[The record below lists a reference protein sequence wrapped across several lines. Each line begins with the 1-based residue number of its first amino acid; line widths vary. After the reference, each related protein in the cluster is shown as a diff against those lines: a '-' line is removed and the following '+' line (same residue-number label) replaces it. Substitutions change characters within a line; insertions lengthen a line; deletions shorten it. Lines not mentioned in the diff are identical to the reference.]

1 MNSEILSGASKR
13 RDLNNPTQAKRSVGM
28 KPHIGIYGRTN
39 SGKSTLINKLTGQP
53 IAIVSE
59 QAGTTT
65 DPVKK
70 SIEIFGIGPV
80 ILIDTAGIDDTSA
93 LGKQRVEK
101 TYQTLQEID
110 CAILVIADNQFGT
123 PEEQLIQ
130 QFQELAVPF
139 IIVNNKVDLTPVD
152 ISLSRYIAQATNSNP
167 IAFSALRDTPQP
179 IVEALKQAIPE
190 SAYKR
195 TSMLGGL
202 VQPNDVI
209 VLVTPI
215 DDEAPEG
222 RLILPQVMAIRNAL
236 DNDCICVVLKE
247 TNLQQ
252 YFDTMPHPDLVVT
265 DSQAFAMV
273 GKIVPQEVPL
283 TSFSILLARLRGD
296 FENYLKGT
304 PHLSELK
311 DGDKILM
318 LESCTHE
325 ISCGDIGR
333 VKLPALIRK
342 FTGKDIQFD
351 YVAGLAPIP
360 NIHQYAMAI
369 QCGGC
374 VATRKQLINRTN
386 LAVQAGI
393 PISNYGMAIAYM
405 TGIFNRAVA
414 VIAINNNTRYK
425 KS

>member
-1 MNSEILSGASKR
+1 MS
-13 RDLNNPTQAKRSVGM
+13 RDL

-53 IAIVSE
+53 IAIVSD

-80 ILIDTAGIDDTSA
+80 VLIDTAGIDDTSE
-93 LGKQRVEK
+93 LGKQRMDK
-101 TYQTLQEID
+101 TYQTLKEID
-110 CAILVIADNQFGT
+110 CAILVIADNQFGD
-123 PEEQLIQ
+123 PEEQLIA
-130 QFQELAVPF
+130 QFNEYALPF
-139 IIVNNKVDLTPVD
+139 IVVNNLFKGIVK
-152 ISLSRYIAQATNSNP
+152 SNV
-167 IAFSALRDTPQP
+167 INLNILKEEPQP
-179 IVEALKQAIPE
+179 IIEALKKAIPE
-190 SAYKR
+190 SAYKKS
-195 TSMLGGL
+195 SMLGGI
-202 VQPNDVI
+202 VKPNDVV

-252 YFDTMPHPDLVVT
+252 YFDTMPYPGLVVT

-273 GKIVPQEVPL
+273 SKIVPEEVRL

-304 PHLSELK
+304 PHLAELK

-342 FTGKDIQFD
+342 FTGKNIQFD
-351 YVAGLAPIP
+351 YVAGLAPID
-360 NIHQYAMAI
+360 NINQYAMAI

-374 VATRKQLINRTN
+374 VATRKQLLNRTN
-386 LAVQAGI
+386 LAVKAGI
-393 PISNYGMAIAYM
+393 PISNYGMAIAFM
-405 TGIFNRAVA
+405 TGIFDRVK
-414 VIAINNNTRYK
+414 IEK
-425 KS
+425 

>member
-1 MNSEILSGASKR
+1 MS
-13 RDLNNPTQAKRSVGM
+13 RDL

-53 IAIVSE
+53 IAIVSD

-80 ILIDTAGIDDTSA
+80 VLIDTAGIDDTSE
-93 LGKQRVEK
+93 LGKQRMDK
-101 TYQTLQEID
+101 TYQTLKEID
-110 CAILVIADNQFGT
+110 CAILVIADNQFGD
-123 PEEQLIQ
+123 PEEQLIA
-130 QFQELAVPF
+130 QFNEYALPF
-139 IIVNNKVDLTPVD
+139 IVVNNLFEGIVK
-152 ISLSRYIAQATNSNP
+152 SNV
-167 IAFSALRDTPQP
+167 INLNILKEEPQP
-179 IVEALKQAIPE
+179 IIEALKKAIPE
-190 SAYKR
+190 SAYKKS
-195 TSMLGGL
+195 SMLGGI
-202 VQPNDVI
+202 VKPNDVV

-252 YFDTMPHPDLVVT
+252 YFDTMPYPDLVVT

-273 GKIVPQEVPL
+273 SKIVPEEVRL

-304 PHLSELK
+304 PHLAELK

-342 FTGKDIQFD
+342 FTGKNIQFD
-351 YVAGLAPIP
+351 YVAGLAPIE
-360 NIHQYAMAI
+360 NINQYAMAI

-374 VATRKQLINRTN
+374 VATRKQLLNRTN
-386 LAVQAGI
+386 LAVKAGI
-393 PISNYGMAIAYM
+393 PISNYGMAIAFM
-405 TGIFNRAVA
+405 TGIFDRVK
-414 VIAINNNTRYK
+414 IEK
-425 KS
+425 

>member
-1 MNSEILSGASKR
+1 MS
-13 RDLNNPTQAKRSVGM
+13 RDL

-53 IAIVSE
+53 IAIVSD

-80 ILIDTAGIDDTSA
+80 VLIDTAGIDDTSE
-93 LGKQRVEK
+93 LGKQRMDK
-101 TYQTLQEID
+101 TYQTLKEID
-110 CAILVIADNQFGT
+110 CAILVIADNRFGD
-123 PEEQLIQ
+123 PEEQLIA
-130 QFQELAVPF
+130 QFKEYALPF
-139 IIVNNKVDLTPVD
+139 IVVNNLFEGIVKSDVINLN
-152 ISLSRYIAQATNSNP
+152 ILKEE
-167 IAFSALRDTPQP
+167 PQP
-179 IVEALKQAIPE
+179 IIEALKKAIPE
-190 SAYKR
+190 SAYKKS
-195 TSMLGGL
+195 SMLGGI
-202 VQPNDVI
+202 VKPNDVV

-252 YFDTMPHPDLVVT
+252 YFDTMPYPDLVVT

-273 GKIVPQEVPL
+273 SKIVPEEVRL

-304 PHLSELK
+304 PHLAELK

-342 FTGKDIQFD
+342 FTGKNIQFD
-351 YVAGLAPIP
+351 YVAGLAPID
-360 NIHQYAMAI
+360 NINQYAMAI

-374 VATRKQLINRTN
+374 VATRKQLLNRTN
-386 LAVQAGI
+386 LAVKAGI
-393 PISNYGMAIAYM
+393 PISNYGMAIAFM
-405 TGIFNRAVA
+405 TGIFDRVK
-414 VIAINNNTRYK
+414 IEK
-425 KS
+425 

>member
-1 MNSEILSGASKR
+1 MP
-13 RDLNNPTQAKRSVGM
+13 RDLN
-28 KPHIGIYGRTN
+28 PHIGIYGRTN
-39 SGKSTLINKLTGQP
+39 SGKSSIINKLTGQN
-53 IAIVSE
+53 IAIVSD

-80 ILIDTAGIDDTSA
+80 ILIDTAGIDDTSE

-101 TYQTLQEID
+101 TYQTLKEID
-110 CAILVIADNQFGT
+110 CAILVVADNHYGE
-123 PEEQLIQ
+123 PETQLIEK
-130 QFQELAVPF
+130 FKEYDVPF
-139 IIVNNKVDLTPVD
+139 VMVNNLFEGVSRNEAINLNVLKDDLQPVID
-152 ISLSRYIAQATNSNP
+152 
-167 IAFSALRDTPQP
+167 
-179 IVEALKQAIPE
+179 ALKQAIPE
-190 SAYKR
+190 SAYKK
-195 TSMLGGL
+195 TSMLGGI
-202 VQPNDVI
+202 VKPNDVV

-215 DDEAPEG
+215 DAEAPEG

-252 YFDTMPHPDLVVT
+252 YFETMPHPNLVVT
-265 DSQAFAMV
+265 DSQAFTMV
-273 GKIVPQEVPL
+273 SKIVPEEVRL

-304 PHLSELK
+304 PHLAELK

-333 VKLPALIRK
+333 VKLPSLIRK
-342 FTGKDIQFD
+342 FTGKNIQFD
-351 YVAGLAPIP
+351 YVAGLTPIN
-360 NIHQYAMAI
+360 NIEQYAMAI

-374 VATRKQLINRTN
+374 VATRKQLFNRTN
-386 LAVQAGI
+386 LAVKAGI
-393 PISNYGMAIAYM
+393 PISNYGMAIAFM
-405 TGIFNRAVA
+405 TGVFNRSIQIFN
-414 VIAINNNTRYK
+414 K
-425 KS
+425 

>member
-1 MNSEILSGASKR
+1 MAK
-13 RDLNNPTQAKRSVGM
+13 DL

-39 SGKSTLINKLTGQP
+39 SGKSSLINKLTGQP
-53 IAIVSE
+53 IAIVSD

-80 ILIDTAGIDDTSA
+80 ILIDTAGIDDTSE

-101 TYQTLQEID
+101 TYQTLKEID
-110 CAILVIADNQFGT
+110 CAILVLADNQFGK
-123 PEEQLIQ
+123 PEEQLIS
-130 QFQELAVPF
+130 QFNEYALPYL
-139 IIVNNKVDLTPVD
+139 IVNNLFDGVVRNDAINLNVLNND
-152 ISLSRYIAQATNSNP
+152 
-167 IAFSALRDTPQP
+167 FQP
-179 IVEALKQAIPE
+179 IVEALKKAIPE
-190 SAYKR
+190 SAYKKA
-195 TSMLGGL
+195 SILGGI
-202 VQPNDVI
+202 VKPNDVV

-236 DNDCICVVLKE
+236 DNNCICVVLKE

-252 YFDTMPHPDLVVT
+252 YFDSMPHPNLVVT
-265 DSQAFAMV
+265 DSQAFALV
-273 GKIVPQEVPL
+273 SKIVPEEVRL

-304 PHLSELK
+304 PHLAQLK

-351 YVAGLAPIP
+351 YVSGLSPIN
-360 NIHQYAMAI
+360 NINQYAMAI

-374 VATRKQLINRTN
+374 VATRKQLFNRTN
-386 LAVQAGI
+386 LAVKAGI
-393 PISNYGMAIAYM
+393 PISNYGMAIAFM
-405 TGIFNRAVA
+405 TGIFNRATS
-414 VIAINNNTRYK
+414 VIVTTNQQLNK
-425 KS
+425 

>member
-1 MNSEILSGASKR
+1 MP
-13 RDLNNPTQAKRSVGM
+13 RDLN
-28 KPHIGIYGRTN
+28 PHIGIYGRTN
-39 SGKSTLINKLTGQP
+39 SGKSSIINKLTGQN
-53 IAIVSE
+53 IAIVSD

-80 ILIDTAGIDDTSA
+80 ILIDTAGIDDTSE

-101 TYQTLQEID
+101 TYQTLKEID
-110 CAILVIADNQFGT
+110 CAILVVADNHYGE
-123 PEEQLIQ
+123 PETQLIEK
-130 QFQELAVPF
+130 FKEYDVPF
-139 IIVNNKVDLTPVD
+139 VMVNNLFEGVLRNEAINLNVLKDDLQPVID
-152 ISLSRYIAQATNSNP
+152 
-167 IAFSALRDTPQP
+167 
-179 IVEALKQAIPE
+179 ALKQAIPE
-190 SAYKR
+190 SAYKK
-195 TSMLGGL
+195 TSMLGGI
-202 VQPNDVI
+202 VKPNDVV

-215 DDEAPEG
+215 DAEAPEG

-252 YFDTMPHPDLVVT
+252 YFETTPHPNLVVT
-265 DSQAFAMV
+265 DSQAFTMV
-273 GKIVPQEVPL
+273 SKIVPEEVRL

-304 PHLSELK
+304 PHLAVLK

-333 VKLPALIRK
+333 VKLPNLIRK
-342 FTGKDIQFD
+342 FTGKNIQFD
-351 YVAGLAPIP
+351 YVAGLTPIN
-360 NIHQYAMAI
+360 NIEQYAMAI

-374 VATRKQLINRTN
+374 VATRKQLFNRTN
-386 LAVQAGI
+386 LAVKAGI
-393 PISNYGMAIAYM
+393 PISNYGMAIAFM
-405 TGIFNRAVA
+405 TGVFNRSIQIFN
-414 VIAINNNTRYK
+414 K
-425 KS
+425 

>member
-1 MNSEILSGASKR
+1 MAK
-13 RDLNNPTQAKRSVGM
+13 DL

-80 ILIDTAGIDDTSA
+80 ILIDTAGIDDTTE

-101 TYQTLQEID
+101 TYQTLKEID
-110 CAILVIADNQFGT
+110 CAILVIADNQFGE
-123 PEEQLIQ
+123 PETKLIEQFKDYDI
-130 QFQELAVPF
+130 PF
-139 IIVNNKVDLTPVD
+139 VMVNNLFRGVFKDDAINLNLLND
-152 ISLSRYIAQATNSNP
+152 
-167 IAFSALRDTPQP
+167 DPQP
-179 IVEALKQAIPE
+179 IVDALKQAIPE
-190 SAYKR
+190 SAYKK
-195 TSMLGGL
+195 TSMLGGI
-202 VQPNDVI
+202 VKPNDVV

-252 YFDTMPHPDLVVT
+252 YFDTMPWPDLVVT

-273 GKIVPQEVPL
+273 SKIVPSEVRL

-304 PHLSELK
+304 PHLSQLQ

-342 FTGKDIQFD
+342 FTGKNILFD
-351 YVAGLAPIP
+351 YGAGLAPIS
-360 NIHQYAMAI
+360 NIDQYAMAI

-374 VATRKQLINRTN
+374 VATRKQLLNRTN
-386 LAVQAGI
+386 LAVKAGI

-405 TGIFNRAVA
+405 TGVFNRATQ
-414 VIAINNNTRYK
+414 IFK
-425 KS
+425 K

>member
-1 MNSEILSGASKR
+1 MS
-13 RDLNNPTQAKRSVGM
+13 RDL

-53 IAIVSE
+53 IAIVSD

-80 ILIDTAGIDDTSA
+80 VLIDTAGIDDTSE
-93 LGKQRVEK
+93 LGKQRMDK
-101 TYQTLQEID
+101 TYQTLKEID
-110 CAILVIADNQFGT
+110 CAILVIADNRFGD
-123 PEEQLIQ
+123 PEEQLIA
-130 QFQELAVPF
+130 QFKEYALPF
-139 IIVNNKVDLTPVD
+139 IVVNNLFKGIVK
-152 ISLSRYIAQATNSNP
+152 SNV
-167 IAFSALRDTPQP
+167 INLNILKEEPQP
-179 IVEALKQAIPE
+179 IIEALKKAIPE
-190 SAYKR
+190 SAYKKS
-195 TSMLGGL
+195 SMLGGI
-202 VQPNDVI
+202 VKPNDVV

-252 YFDTMPHPDLVVT
+252 YFDTMPYPDLVVT

-273 GKIVPQEVPL
+273 SKIVPEEVRL

-304 PHLSELK
+304 PHLAELK

-342 FTGKDIQFD
+342 FTGKNIQFD
-351 YVAGLAPIP
+351 YVAGLAPID
-360 NIHQYAMAI
+360 NINQYTMAI

-374 VATRKQLINRTN
+374 VATRKQLLNRTN
-386 LAVQAGI
+386 LAVKAGI
-393 PISNYGMAIAYM
+393 PISNYGMAIAFM
-405 TGIFNRAVA
+405 TGIFDRVK
-414 VIAINNNTRYK
+414 IEK
-425 KS
+425 

>member
-1 MNSEILSGASKR
+1 MAK
-13 RDLNNPTQAKRSVGM
+13 DL

-80 ILIDTAGIDDTSA
+80 ILIDTAGIDDTTE

-101 TYQTLQEID
+101 TYQTLKEID
-110 CAILVIADNQFGT
+110 CAILVIADNQFGE
-123 PEEQLIQ
+123 PETKLIEQFKDYDI
-130 QFQELAVPF
+130 PF
-139 IIVNNKVDLTPVD
+139 VMVNNLFRGVFKDDAINLNLLND
-152 ISLSRYIAQATNSNP
+152 
-167 IAFSALRDTPQP
+167 DPQP
-179 IVEALKQAIPE
+179 IVDALKQAIPE
-190 SAYKR
+190 SAYKK
-195 TSMLGGL
+195 TSMLGGI
-202 VQPNDVI
+202 VKPNDVV

-252 YFDTMPHPDLVVT
+252 YFDTMPWPDLVVT

-273 GKIVPQEVPL
+273 SKIVPSEVRL

-304 PHLSELK
+304 PHLSQLQ

-342 FTGKDIQFD
+342 FTGKNILFD
-351 YVAGLAPIP
+351 YVAGLSPIS
-360 NIHQYAMAI
+360 NINQYAMAI

-374 VATRKQLINRTN
+374 VATRKQLLNRTN
-386 LAVQAGI
+386 LAVKAGI

-405 TGIFNRAVA
+405 TGVFNRATA
-414 VIAINNNTRYK
+414 SLRGA
-425 KS
+425 

>member
-1 MNSEILSGASKR
+1 MAK
-13 RDLNNPTQAKRSVGM
+13 DL

-53 IAIVSE
+53 IAIVSA

-80 ILIDTAGIDDTSA
+80 VLIDTAGIDDTSE
-93 LGKQRVEK
+93 LGRQRVGK
-101 TYQTLQEID
+101 TYQTLKEID
-110 CAILVIADNQFGT
+110 CAILVVADNQYAE
-123 PEEQLIQ
+123 PEAQLVEQFKEYDL
-130 QFQELAVPF
+130 PF
-139 IIVNNKVDLTPVD
+139 IIVNNLFEGVPKGDAINLNVLTGD
-152 ISLSRYIAQATNSNP
+152 
-167 IAFSALRDTPQP
+167 PQP
-179 IVEALKQAIPE
+179 IIEALKHTIPE
-190 SAYKR
+190 SAYKKA
-195 TSMLGGL
+195 SMLGGL
-202 VQPNDVI
+202 VKPNDVV

-215 DDEAPEG
+215 DEEAPEG

-252 YFDTMPHPDLVVT
+252 YFDTMPWPNLVVT

-273 GKIVPQEVPL
+273 SKIVPDEVRL

-304 PHLSELK
+304 PHLAELK

-342 FTGKDIQFD
+342 FTGKNIQFD
-351 YVAGLAPIP
+351 YVAGLAPI
-360 NIHQYAMAI
+360 NNMEQYAMAI

-374 VATRKQLINRTN
+374 VATRKQLLNRTN
-386 LAVQAGI
+386 LAVKAGI
-393 PISNYGMAIAYM
+393 PISNYGMAIAFL
-405 TGIFNRAVA
+405 TGIFARA
-414 VIAINNNTRYK
+414 ILPF
-425 KS
+425 KSLNH

>member
-1 MNSEILSGASKR
+1 MP
-13 RDLNNPTQAKRSVGM
+13 RDLN
-28 KPHIGIYGRTN
+28 PHIGIYGRTN
-39 SGKSTLINKLTGQP
+39 SGKSSIINKLTGQN
-53 IAIVSE
+53 IAIVSD

-80 ILIDTAGIDDTSA
+80 ILIDTAGIDDTSE

-101 TYQTLQEID
+101 TYQTLKEID
-110 CAILVIADNQFGT
+110 CAILVVADNHYGE
-123 PEEQLIQ
+123 PETQLIEK
-130 QFQELAVPF
+130 FKEYDVPF
-139 IIVNNKVDLTPVD
+139 VMVNNLFEGVSRNEAINLNVLKDDLQPVID
-152 ISLSRYIAQATNSNP
+152 
-167 IAFSALRDTPQP
+167 
-179 IVEALKQAIPE
+179 ALKQAIPE
-190 SAYKR
+190 SAYKK
-195 TSMLGGL
+195 TSMLGGI
-202 VQPNDVI
+202 VKPNDVV

-215 DDEAPEG
+215 DAEAPEG

-273 GKIVPQEVPL
+273 SKIVPEEVRL

-304 PHLSELK
+304 PHLAELK

-333 VKLPALIRK
+333 VKLPNLIRK
-342 FTGKDIQFD
+342 FTGKNIQFD
-351 YVAGLAPIP
+351 YVAGLMPIN
-360 NIHQYAMAI
+360 NIEQYAMAI

-374 VATRKQLINRTN
+374 VATRKQLFNRTN
-386 LAVQAGI
+386 LAVKAGI
-393 PISNYGMAIAYM
+393 PISNYGMAIAFM
-405 TGIFNRAVA
+405 TGVFNRSIQIFN
-414 VIAINNNTRYK
+414 K
-425 KS
+425 

>member
-1 MNSEILSGASKR
+1 
-13 RDLNNPTQAKRSVGM
+13 M

-53 IAIVSE
+53 IAIVSD

-179 IVEALKQAIPE
+179 IVEALKKAIPE

-414 VIAINNNTRYK
+414 VIAINNNTKYINHAIP
-425 KS
+425 S

>member
-1 MNSEILSGASKR
+1 MS
-13 RDLNNPTQAKRSVGM
+13 RDL

-53 IAIVSE
+53 IAIVSD

-80 ILIDTAGIDDTSA
+80 VLIDTAGIDDATE
-93 LGKQRVEK
+93 LGKQRMDK
-101 TYQTLQEID
+101 TYQTLKEID
-110 CAILVIADNQFGT
+110 CAILVIADNRFGD
-123 PEEQLIQ
+123 PEEQLIA
-130 QFQELAVPF
+130 QFKEYALPF
-139 IIVNNKVDLTPVD
+139 IVVNNLFEGIVKSDVINLN
-152 ISLSRYIAQATNSNP
+152 ILKEE
-167 IAFSALRDTPQP
+167 PQP
-179 IVEALKQAIPE
+179 IIEALKKAIPE
-190 SAYKR
+190 SAYKKS
-195 TSMLGGL
+195 SMLGGI
-202 VQPNDVI
+202 VKPNDVV

-252 YFDTMPHPDLVVT
+252 YFDTMPYPDLVVT

-273 GKIVPQEVPL
+273 SKIVPEEVRL

-304 PHLSELK
+304 PHLAELK

-342 FTGKDIQFD
+342 FTGRNIQFD
-351 YVAGLAPIP
+351 YVAGLAPIE
-360 NIHQYAMAI
+360 NINQYAMAI

-374 VATRKQLINRTN
+374 VATRKQLLNRTN
-386 LAVQAGI
+386 LAVKAGI
-393 PISNYGMAIAYM
+393 PISNYGMAIAFM
-405 TGIFNRAVA
+405 TGIFDRVK
-414 VIAINNNTRYK
+414 IEK
-425 KS
+425 

>member
-1 MNSEILSGASKR
+1 MKR
-13 RDLNNPTQAKRSVGM
+13 TL
-28 KPHIGIYGRTN
+28 IGIYGRTN
-39 SGKSTLINKLTGQP
+39 SGKSSIINKLTGQP

-80 ILIDTAGIDDTSA
+80 VLIDTAGIDDISA

-101 TYQTLQEID
+101 TCQTLKEID
-110 CAILVIADNQFGT
+110 CAILVIADNLFGDPEMQLVEQFK
-123 PEEQLIQ
+123 EY
-130 QFQELAVPF
+130 AVPF
-139 IIVNNKVDLTPVD
+139 VIIHNKSDKTALD
-152 ISLSRYIAQATNSNP
+152 ESLRQSIENQYNTKILK
-167 IAFSALRDTPQP
+167 FSVLQDTPEI
-179 IVEALKQAIPE
+179 IVEALKKIIPA
-190 SAYKR
+190 SAYTKA
-195 TSMLGGL
+195 SMLGGL
-202 VQPNDVI
+202 VKLHDVV

-222 RLILPQVMAIRNAL
+222 RLILPQVMAIRDAL

-252 YFDTMPHPDLVVT
+252 YFDTMPRPDLVVT

-273 GKIVPQEVPL
+273 SKIVPEDVRL

-304 PHLSELK
+304 PYLSQLK

-342 FTGKDIQFD
+342 FTGKNIQFD
-351 YVAGLAPIP
+351 YVSGLSPI
-360 NIHQYAMAI
+360 NDITQYAMAI

-386 LAVQAGI
+386 IAVKAGI
-393 PISNYGMAIAYM
+393 PVSNYGMAIAYM
-405 TGIFNRAVA
+405 TGIFARATNP
-414 VIAINNNTRYK
+414 VISK
-425 KS
+425 C

>member
-1 MNSEILSGASKR
+1 MPKSL
-13 RDLNNPTQAKRSVGM
+13 T
-28 KPHIGIYGRTN
+28 PHIGIYGRTN

-80 ILIDTAGIDDTSA
+80 ILIDTAGIDDPSE

-101 TYQTLQEID
+101 TYQTLKQID
-110 CAILVIADNQFGT
+110 CAILVLADNQFGE
-123 PEEQLIQ
+123 PEEQLIA
-130 QFQELAVPF
+130 QFKELAVPF
-139 IIVNNKVDLTPVD
+139 IVVHNKSDQQPVD
-152 ISLSRYIAQATNSNP
+152 MSLSRHIDQALKAP
-167 IAFSALRDTPQP
+167 FLAFSALRDDPQP
-179 IVEALKQAIPE
+179 IVEALKKAIPE
-190 SAYKR
+190 SAYKKV
-195 TSMLGGL
+195 SMLGGI
-202 VQPNDVI
+202 VKPNDVV

-252 YFDTMPHPDLVVT
+252 YFDTMPHPNLVVT

-342 FTGKDIQFD
+342 FTGKNIQFD
-351 YVAGLAPIP
+351 YVAGLAPIS
-360 NIHQYAMAI
+360 NIDQYAMAI

-374 VATRKQLINRTN
+374 VATRKQLLNRTN

-405 TGIFNRAVA
+405 TGVFTRATKLFTSQ
-414 VIAINNNTRYK
+414 I
-425 KS
+425 

>member
-1 MNSEILSGASKR
+1 MP
-13 RDLNNPTQAKRSVGM
+13 RDL

-39 SGKSTLINKLTGQP
+39 AGKSSLINKLTGQP

-80 ILIDTAGIDDTSA
+80 ILIDTAGIDDTSD

-101 TYQTLQEID
+101 TYQTLKEID
-110 CAILVIADNQFGT
+110 CAILVIADNQFGE
-123 PEEQLIQ
+123 PEKKIIEQ
-130 QFQELAVPF
+130 FNEYAVPY
-139 IIVNNKVDLTPVD
+139 IIVNNLFQGVSKDDAVNLNVLKDD
-152 ISLSRYIAQATNSNP
+152 
-167 IAFSALRDTPQP
+167 PQP
-179 IVEALKQAIPE
+179 IIDALKKAIPE
-190 SAYKR
+190 SAFKKA
-195 TSMLGGL
+195 SMLGGI
-202 VQPNDVI
+202 VKPNDVV

-215 DDEAPEG
+215 DAEAPEG

-252 YFDTMPHPDLVVT
+252 YFDTMSHPDLVVT

-273 GKIVPQEVPL
+273 SEIVPEEVRL

-304 PHLSELK
+304 PYLAQLK

-333 VKLPALIRK
+333 VKLPNLIRK
-342 FTGKDIQFD
+342 FTGKNIQFD
-351 YVAGLAPIP
+351 YVAGLSPIN
-360 NIHQYAMAI
+360 NINQYAMAI

-374 VATRKQLINRTN
+374 VATRKQLFNRTN
-386 LAVQAGI
+386 LAVKAGI

-405 TGIFNRAVA
+405 TGIFDRATA
-414 VIAINNNTRYK
+414 LTPAPSPSGKGENL
-425 KS
+425 